1 MEHIKEFCLAFDL
14 VASRQKSFGQQ
25 RDAGAEWKLCTGRL
39 ADVFGYGAE
48 ISRLCIVK
56 LIQMNQRSGAGESG
70 MVEVTQNHFEAY
82 LMVVNKALKARVKA
96 NQFSEAQL
104 IGQRADEMLKSVPHR
119 FLEPKNN
126 FQFLK
131 AASKHFSIRI
141 KL

>member
-1 MEHIKEFCLAFDL
+1 
-14 VASRQKSFGQQ
+14 
-25 RDAGAEWKLCTGRL
+25 
-39 ADVFGYGAE
+39 
-48 ISRLCIVK
+48 
-56 LIQMNQRSGAGESG
+56 MNQRSGAGENG

>member
-25 RDAGAEWKLCTGRL
+25 RDAGAEWKLCIGRL

-70 MVEVTQNHFEAY
+70 MVEVTQNHCEAY

-104 IGQRADEMLKSVPHR
+104 IG
-119 FLEPKNN
+119 
-126 FQFLK
+126 
-131 AASKHFSIRI
+131 
-141 KL
+141 